1 MTPRGWYVHALKPAA
16 DRVAAAVLLL
26 ATSPVL
32 GVAALV
38 VRVHFGAPVL
48 FVQERPGL
56 HGRPF
61 RLRKLRTMR
70 HAHDAQGRLLPDA
83 ARLTPIGRWLRALS
97 VDELPQLV
105 NVLRGE
111 MSLVGPRPLLP
122 AYLDRYSPRQ
132 ARRHEVRPGLTGW
145 AQVHGRNAVDWT
157 ERLELDVWYV
167 EHVGPLLDL
176 RILGLTALRLLR
188 PSGIAYAGHATM
200 PEFQGAG
207 EPDADARDGA
217 AAPGRRA

>member
-1 MTPRGWYVHALKPAA
+1 MTTRGWYVHGLKPAA
-16 DRVAAAVLLL
+16 DRVAAVVLLL

-32 GVAALV
+32 GAAALL
-38 VRVHFGAPVL
+38 VRLHFVAPVL

-61 RLRKLRTMR
+61 RLRKLRTM
-70 HAHDAQGRLLPDA
+70 HHVHDPQGRLLPDA
-83 ARLTPIGRWLRALS
+83 ARLTPIGRWLRAVS
-97 VDELPQLV
+97 VDELPQLL

-145 AQVHGRNAVDWT
+145 AQVHGRNAVDWS

-200 PEFQGAG
+200 PEFQGTS
-207 EPDADARDGA
+207 EPDAGARDGA
-217 AAPGRRA
+217 AAPGRGA

>member
-1 MTPRGWYVHALKPAA
+1 MTARGWYVHGLKPIA
-16 DRVAAAVLLL
+16 DGLAAAVLLL
-26 ATSPVL
+26 VTSPIL
-32 GVAALV
+32 GAAALV

-48 FVQERPGL
+48 FVQDRPGL
-56 HGRPF
+56 HGRLF

-70 HAHDAQGRLLPDA
+70 HAHDPQGRPLPDA
-83 ARLTPIGRWLRALS
+83 ARLTSVGRWLRALS

-105 NVLRGE
+105 NVLQGE

-132 ARRHEVRPGLTGW
+132 ARRHDVRPGLTGW
-145 AQVHGRNAVDWT
+145 AQVHGRNAVDWA

-207 EPDADARDGA
+207 EPAAEARDGA
-217 AAPGRRA
+217 ATPGRRA

>member
-1 MTPRGWYVHALKPAA
+1 MTARGWYVRGLKPAA
-16 DRVAAAVLLL
+16 DKLAAGVLLL
-26 ATSPVL
+26 VTSPIL
-32 GVAALV
+32 AAAALI
-38 VRVHFGAPVL
+38 VRVHFGTPVL

-70 HAHDAQGRLLPDA
+70 HANDRHGRMLPDA
-83 ARLTPIGRWLRALS
+83 ERLTPVGRWLRALS

-105 NVLRGE
+105 NVLQGE

-157 ERLELDVWYV
+157 C
-167 EHVGPLLDL
+167 LLY
-176 RILGLTALRLLR
+176 TS
-188 PSGIAYAGHATM
+188 PS
-200 PEFQGAG
+200 P
-207 EPDADARDGA
+207 RD
-217 AAPGRRA
+217 